1 MACDEAKVCKSDAF
15 TQSMSTQSHIDY
27 GNKPASLQPPGKP
40 TGLRYRHLL
49 YSLPLLALLAAGIF
63 LMGRLS
69 VKLLPNSKPVIHVY
83 PGDVGTFPLK
93 DGPWGN
99 LEYLPISIA
108 APTEL
113 LNVKKTEEMPVRW
126 LFKGYAR
133 DRLAQLLKDL
143 NLSYHQQNQLLDPA
157 QLEISAEG
165 AVVNPSP
172 EVVFNLSP
180 KAIEGIYKILALA
193 TENNSLREAV
203 PASILEYMT
212 EANGV
217 SKETVSLFKQ
227 VCWRYGDNLVCY
239 CLPQVLASLPTY
251 DQKNHLMKAI
261 SRQQTMLLKLWVNPD
276 ADINALENYWG
287 KACWSTDVRALLES
301 LAKTPGGGQ
310 LDVIELL
317 PPLAT
322 QLLYTYPIPQNP
334 LNGPAVKQ
342 DCMWT
347 SMNFFREPPNP
358 RFNDPNYI
366 LEKLKT
372 DYFQVTTDPRF
383 GDVIMF
389 STPDQKF
396 IHSAVYLADDIVYT
410 KNGDN
415 PRNPWMLSTIK
426 NLLDIYS
433 INVAEGQK
441 LTLYYFRNKYY

>member
-1 MACDEAKVCKSDAF
+1 
-15 TQSMSTQSHIDY
+15 MSKQSHIDY
-27 GNKPASLQPPGKP
+27 DNLTASGQPPNRP

-49 YSLPLLALLAAGIF
+49 YSLPLLALLAVGIF

-69 VKLLPNSKPVIHVY
+69 VKLLPQSKPVVYVY

-113 LNVKKTEEMPVRW
+113 LNVKNTEEMPVRW
-126 LFKGYAR
+126 FFKGYTR
-133 DRLAQLLKDL
+133 DSLAQLLKTL
-143 NLSYHQQNQLLDPA
+143 NLSDRQQNQLLDPA
-157 QLEISAEG
+157 QLVIRAG
-165 AVVNPSP
+165 GLVMNPSR
-172 EVVFNLSP
+172 EVVLNLP
-180 KAIEGIYKILALA
+180 KNAITGIYKILALA
-193 TENNSLREAV
+193 MENNGIREAM

-217 SKETVSLFKQ
+217 SKEAVSLFKQ
-227 VCWRYGDNLVCY
+227 VSWQYGNNLICY
-239 CLPQVLASLPTY
+239 CLPHVLGSLSTY
-251 DQKNHLMKAI
+251 EQKHNFMKAI
-261 SRQQTMLLKLWVNPD
+261 SRQQTMLLKLRVKPE
-276 ADINALENYWG
+276 ADINTLVNYWG

-310 LDVIELL
+310 LDIIELL
-317 PPLAT
+317 PPLPT
-322 QLLYTYPIPQNP
+322 QLLYTYPVPQNP

-347 SMNFFREPPNP
+347 SLNFFREPPDP
-358 RFNDPNYI
+358 KFNDPNYI

-372 DYFQVTTDPRF
+372 EYFQVTTDPRY

-389 STPDQKF
+389 ATPDQQF
-396 IHSAVYLADDIVYT
+396 IHSAVYLADDLVYT

-415 PRNPWMLSTIK
+415 LRNPWMLSTIT

>member
-1 MACDEAKVCKSDAF
+1 MSK
-15 TQSMSTQSHIDY
+15 QSSID
-27 GNKPASLQPPGKP
+27 GDSMTSSVQPPSRP

-49 YSLPLLALLAAGIF
+49 YSLPLLAMLAAGIF

-69 VKLLPNSKPVIHVY
+69 VKLLPLPKPVVYVY

-113 LNVKKTEEMPVRW
+113 LNVKRTEEMPVRW
-126 LFKGYAR
+126 FFKGYTR
-133 DRLAQLLKDL
+133 DGLAQLLKDL
-143 NLSYHQQNQLLDPA
+143 RLPENQQRQLLDSN
-157 QLEISAEG
+157 QLEILVNGVAI
-165 AVVNPSP
+165 NPSR
-172 EVVFNLSP
+172 EVVFNLP
-180 KAIEGIYKILALA
+180 EKTIPEIYKILALA
-193 TENNSLREAV
+193 TENIGLRETMPV
-203 PASILEYMT
+203 SILEYMT

-217 SKETVSLFKQ
+217 AKETASLFKQ
-227 VCWRYGDNLVCY
+227 VCWRFGDNLVCY
-239 CLPQVLASLPTY
+239 CLPQVLAALPTY
-251 DQKNHLMKAI
+251 EQKNHLMKAI
-261 SRQQTMLLKLWVNPD
+261 SRQQTMLLKLRVKPG

-310 LDVIELL
+310 LDIIELL

-322 QLLYTYPIPQNP
+322 QLLYTFPVPQNP

-347 SMNFFREPPNP
+347 SLNFFREPPDP
-358 RFNDPNYI
+358 KFNDPNYI

-372 DYFQVTTDPRF
+372 EYFQVTTDLRF
-383 GDVIMF
+383 GDIIMF
-389 STPDQKF
+389 TTPDQTF
-396 IHSAVYLADDIVYT
+396 VHSAVYLADDIVYT

-415 PRNPWMLSTIK
+415 ARNPWMLSTIK

-433 INVAEGQK
+433 INVTEDQK